1 MVICVNIKNTSETT
15 KGKIPLFKNIKT
27 IDVAFCILRCLD
39 RAVSFVYF
47 FLFDHLTLLNKILS
61 ALYYFNSKFSFNTE
75 IQDICVHF
83 SDFNGD
89 LSEDSDL
96 STDRKSMWR
105 HWVGEICGVSSKKE
119 QGGDLV
125 FDDRA
130 TKAFMKE
137 DPKWSHV
144 LSGIFLVGMVTT
156 GFLYGMFH

>member
-1 MVICVNIKNTSETT
+1 
-15 KGKIPLFKNIKT
+15 
-27 IDVAFCILRCLD
+27 
-39 RAVSFVYF
+39 
-47 FLFDHLTLLNKILS
+47 
-61 ALYYFNSKFSFNTE
+61 
-75 IQDICVHF
+75 
-83 SDFNGD
+83 
-89 LSEDSDL
+89 
-96 STDRKSMWR
+96 MWR

-156 GFLYGMFH
+156 GFLYGMFHWILFILSYSQTLQSCLDTFLKGKCFLLKTLCCIIYELLSFILLLKLNFFFVLCVPYTCICKKMKSADNYFFLIKTFQPDAA

>member
-1 MVICVNIKNTSETT
+1 
-15 KGKIPLFKNIKT
+15 
-27 IDVAFCILRCLD
+27 
-39 RAVSFVYF
+39 
-47 FLFDHLTLLNKILS
+47 
-61 ALYYFNSKFSFNTE
+61 
-75 IQDICVHF
+75 
-83 SDFNGD
+83 
-89 LSEDSDL
+89 
-96 STDRKSMWR
+96 MWR

-156 GFLYGMFH
+156 GFLYGMFHWILFILSYSQTLQSCLDTFFKGKCFLLKTLCCIIYELLSFILLLKLNFPFVLCVPYTCICIKWSPLIIIFSWLKHFNLMLHNKYTCSLTNN

>member
-1 MVICVNIKNTSETT
+1 
-15 KGKIPLFKNIKT
+15 
-27 IDVAFCILRCLD
+27 
-39 RAVSFVYF
+39 
-47 FLFDHLTLLNKILS
+47 
-61 ALYYFNSKFSFNTE
+61 
-75 IQDICVHF
+75 
-83 SDFNGD
+83 
-89 LSEDSDL
+89 
-96 STDRKSMWR
+96 MWR

-156 GFLYGMFH
+156 GFLYGMFHWILFILSYSQTLQSCLDTFLKGKCFLLKTLCCIIYELLSFILLLKLNLTSSSYSASHIHVYVKKWSPLIIIFSWLKHFNLMLHNKYTCSLMNN